1 MSEAAAIVAAGDAVA
16 CRPWPRH
23 VLPRADWQRLAR
35 TSAPPL
41 TALWAD
47 TAQVHALFVDAAEKH
62 VFVASCPV
70 SEGRYP
76 ALSPARPA
84 AAWFERMIADLWG
97 HAAEDGIDARP
108 WLDHGRWPHT
118 APMGLRPGPPGPP
131 PEPPEFIAVEGA
143 AEGGDLHQVPV
154 GPIHAGI
161 IEPGHFR
168 FTCLGETVVRMEVRL
183 GYAHKGTLTLMRGKS
198 PRAAARFAARLSGDA
213 TVAHSIAFAHAAEAA
228 ADCPAPPRAA
238 ALRAV
243 MAEVERVANHLGD
256 IGAVIN
262 DAAYALAQA
271 RFGFHREMLLRAAAV
286 AFGHRL
292 MMDAVVPGGVA
303 TDIAPGGAEALRR
316 ALAAIAAE
324 LPALA
329 RLPRDLASLADRL
342 VGTGIVPPGLA
353 ETVGAGGTVGRS
365 AGRDFDAR
373 RWPGYAP
380 YGALGMTTPV
390 LSEGDVDARIRL
402 RLMEIDESLLLLE
415 RLLARLPDGAIVVPL
430 PAASGEGIGV
440 AETFRGDAWHWLRL
454 DHGVIAAA
462 FARDPS
468 WAHWPLLEAAVRD
481 TVIADF
487 PLCNRSFNA
496 AYSGVDL

>member
-1 MSEAAAIVAAGDAVA
+1 VSEAAAIVASGETVE

-23 VLPRADWQRLAR
+23 VLTRADWLRLAR
-35 TSAPPL
+35 TTTPPL

-47 TAQVHALFVDAAEKH
+47 TTQVHALLADDAERQ
-62 VFVASCPV
+62 VLVVSCPV
-70 SEGRYP
+70 ADGRYP
-76 ALSPARPA
+76 ALSPARPGA
-84 AAWFERMIADLWG
+84 ALFERMIADLWG
-97 HAAEDGIDARP
+97 HVAEDGIDARP
-108 WLDHGRWPHT
+108 WFDHGRWPHT

-131 PEPPEFIAVEGA
+131 PEPPEFLPVEGA
-143 AEGGDLHQVPV
+143 VEGGDLHQVPV

-168 FTCLGETVVRMEVRL
+168 FTCRGEAVVRMEVRL

-198 PRAAARFAARLSGDA
+198 PRTAARFAARLSGDS
-213 TVAHSIAFAHAAEAA
+213 TVAHSRAFAHAAEAA
-228 ADCPAPPRAA
+228 CDCPAPPRAA

-243 MAEVERVANHLGD
+243 MAEIERIANHLGD

-262 DAAYALAQA
+262 DAAYALGHA
-271 RFGFHREMLLRAAAV
+271 RFTYHREMLLRAAAI

-292 MMDAVVPGGVA
+292 MMDAVVPGGIA

-324 LPALA
+324 LPSLA
-329 RLPRDLASLADRL
+329 RLPQDLASLADRL
-342 VGTGIVPPGLA
+342 IGTGVVPPGLA
-353 ETVGAGGTVGRS
+353 ELYGAGGPVARS
-365 AGRDFDAR
+365 AGRDVDAR
-373 RWPGYAP
+373 CWPGYAP
-380 YGALGMTTPV
+380 YDALSFAVPLLT
-390 LSEGDVDARIRL
+390 EGDVDARIRL
-402 RLMEIDESLLLLE
+402 RLLEIDESLVLLD